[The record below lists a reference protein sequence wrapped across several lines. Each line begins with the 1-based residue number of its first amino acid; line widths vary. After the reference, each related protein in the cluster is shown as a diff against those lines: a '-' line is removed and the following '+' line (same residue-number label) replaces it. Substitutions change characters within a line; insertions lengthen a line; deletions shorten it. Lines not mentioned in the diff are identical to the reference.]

1 MFRIRQVEAN
11 RLVRHAGR
19 RSQLRILAT
28 AVILS
33 LCFAAASPA
42 AIPGSLRLAPVAG
55 AGDPVIAAAGDVA
68 CDPSNSSFNGG
79 NGSSSSCRMRY
90 TSDLIVNG
98 NYAGV
103 IALGDNQYYCGG
115 YSAYVQSYDLS
126 WGRVKSITHPSV
138 GNHEYLTSGGT
149 GCDSTNTGAAGYF
162 KYFGAAAGQQGQ
174 GYYSLDIGAW
184 HLVALNSNC
193 SSAGG
198 CGTGSPQYNWL
209 QADLAAH
216 TTACT
221 LAYWH
226 IPLYSSGGRASSN
239 MRTLWQVLYDNNA
252 DLVLE
257 GHDHTY
263 ERFAPQ
269 NATAGLDTARGLR
282 SFIVGTG
289 GANHTSF
296 TTVAANSEVRDAS
309 TFGILAVTLHP
320 TSYDWQ
326 FIPEAGKT
334 FTDSGSTSCHGIPG
348 PPDTTPPSVPNGLA
362 GTATSGTSVALTW
375 NASTDNVGVA
385 SYTVFRNGSAIGTP
399 TTTSFTDTGV
409 SPSTTYSYAV
419 SARDAAG
426 NTSAW
431 SVPVSVTTPATAGN
445 LTFAPV
451 ADAYISD
458 NTPTEPPDKTPP
470 TVARPAVGL
479 VGSTSMRKTSIPI
492 TASWT
497 AADPGGVVAQQ
508 LERQVEGGK
517 WSPVTLST
525 PSMRTVAVSAR
536 LGSRIAFRIR
546 AKDAAGNW
554 SAWATSAVV
563 RPIGYNESSGLIVR
577 RGAWVH
583 HTSTSSWGGNY
594 RTASRAGASVS
605 LTFSGRG
612 VAFVSRRSFARGT
625 VRVYVDR
632 TLRATVNLYGATSW
646 RRLAYVASWSSL
658 RIHTIRIV
666 VVRTTG
672 HRGVDLDGI
681 VVLH

>member
-1 MFRIRQVEAN
+1 MARIMQVEAN

-33 LCFAAASPA
+33 LCFAAAAPA

-79 NGSSSSCRMRY
+79 NGGSSSCRMRY
-90 TSDLIVNG
+90 TSDLLVNG

-149 GCDSTNTGAAGYF
+149 GCDSSNTGAAGYF

-216 TTACT
+216 PTACT

-385 SYTVFRNGSAIGTP
+385 AYNVFRNGSAIGTS

-419 SARDAAG
+419 SAKDAAG

-451 ADAYISD
+451 ADAYIEQDLATSNFGTGTSD
-458 NTPTEPPDKTPP
+458 QVDGSPVKRSLLRF
-470 TVARPAVGL
+470 TVAGVGTNGVASAKLRLYCVDPSSFGGEIRSVTGTWSETGVTWNTSPTFGASTISSLGSVVVGQWYEFNVSPL
-479 VGSTSMRKTSIPI
+479 VTGNG
-492 TASWT
+492 
-497 AADPGGVVAQQ
+497 D
-508 LERQVEGGK
+508 
-517 WSPVTLST
+517 VTIGMLST
-525 PSMRTVAVSAR
+525 NTNGADYT
-536 LGSRIAFRIR
+536 SR
-546 AKDAAGNW
+546 
-554 SAWATSAVV
+554 
-563 RPIGYNESSGLIVR
+563 E
-577 RGAWVH
+577 
-583 HTSTSSWGGNY
+583 
-594 RTASRAGASVS
+594 
-605 LTFSGRG
+605 G
-612 VAFVSRRSFARGT
+612 VAAQRPQ
-625 VRVYVDR
+625 
-632 TLRATVNLYGATSW
+632 L
-646 RRLAYVASWSSL
+646 
-658 RIHTIRIV
+658 V
-666 VVRTTG
+666 VTPAP
-672 HRGVDLDGI
+672 
-681 VVLH
+681 

>member
-1 MFRIRQVEAN
+1 MARIMQVEAN

-33 LCFAAASPA
+33 LCFAAAAPA

-55 AGDPVIAAAGDVA
+55 AGDPVIAAAGDIA

-79 NGSSSSCRMRY
+79 NGSSSSCHMRY
-90 TSDLIVNG
+90 TSDLLVNG

-149 GCDSTNTGAAGYF
+149 GCDSSNTGAAGYF

-216 TTACT
+216 PTACT

-385 SYTVFRNGSAIGTP
+385 SYTVFRNSSPIGTS

-419 SARDAAG
+419 SAKDAAG

-451 ADAYISD
+451 ADAYIEQDLATSNFGTGTSD
-458 NTPTEPPDKTPP
+458 QVDGSPVKRSLLRF
-470 TVARPAVGL
+470 TVAGVGTHGVASAKLRLYCVDPSSFGGEIRSVTGTWSETGVTWNTSPTFGASTISSLGSVVVGQWYEFNVSPL
-479 VGSTSMRKTSIPI
+479 VTGNG
-492 TASWT
+492 
-497 AADPGGVVAQQ
+497 D
-508 LERQVEGGK
+508 
-517 WSPVTLST
+517 VTIGMLST
-525 PSMRTVAVSAR
+525 NTNGADYT
-536 LGSRIAFRIR
+536 SR
-546 AKDAAGNW
+546 
-554 SAWATSAVV
+554 
-563 RPIGYNESSGLIVR
+563 E
-577 RGAWVH
+577 
-583 HTSTSSWGGNY
+583 
-594 RTASRAGASVS
+594 
-605 LTFSGRG
+605 G
-612 VAFVSRRSFARGT
+612 VAAQRPQ
-625 VRVYVDR
+625 
-632 TLRATVNLYGATSW
+632 L
-646 RRLAYVASWSSL
+646 
-658 RIHTIRIV
+658 V
-666 VVRTTG
+666 VTPAP
-672 HRGVDLDGI
+672 
-681 VVLH
+681 

>member
-1 MFRIRQVEAN
+1 MARIMQVEAN

-33 LCFAAASPA
+33 LCFAAAAPA

-55 AGDPVIAAAGDVA
+55 AGDPVIAAAGDIA

-79 NGSSSSCRMRY
+79 NGSSSSCHMRY
-90 TSDLIVNG
+90 TSDLLVNG

-149 GCDSTNTGAAGYF
+149 GCDSSNTGAAGYF

-216 TTACT
+216 PTACT

-348 PPDTTPPSVPNGLA
+348 PADTTPPSVPNGLA

-385 SYTVFRNGSAIGTP
+385 SYTVFRNSSPIGTS

-419 SARDAAG
+419 SAKDAAG

-451 ADAYISD
+451 ADAYIEQDLATSNFGTGTSD
-458 NTPTEPPDKTPP
+458 QVDGSPVKRSLLRF
-470 TVARPAVGL
+470 TVAGVGTHGVASAKLRLYCVDPSSFGGEIRSVTGTWSETGVTWNTSPTFGASTISSLGSVVVGQWYEFNVSPL
-479 VGSTSMRKTSIPI
+479 VTGNG
-492 TASWT
+492 
-497 AADPGGVVAQQ
+497 D
-508 LERQVEGGK
+508 
-517 WSPVTLST
+517 VTIGMLST
-525 PSMRTVAVSAR
+525 NTNGADYT
-536 LGSRIAFRIR
+536 SR
-546 AKDAAGNW
+546 
-554 SAWATSAVV
+554 
-563 RPIGYNESSGLIVR
+563 E
-577 RGAWVH
+577 
-583 HTSTSSWGGNY
+583 
-594 RTASRAGASVS
+594 
-605 LTFSGRG
+605 G
-612 VAFVSRRSFARGT
+612 VAAQRPQ
-625 VRVYVDR
+625 
-632 TLRATVNLYGATSW
+632 L
-646 RRLAYVASWSSL
+646 
-658 RIHTIRIV
+658 V
-666 VVRTTG
+666 VTPAP
-672 HRGVDLDGI
+672 
-681 VVLH
+681 

>member
-1 MFRIRQVEAN
+1 MARIMQVEAN

-33 LCFAAASPA
+33 LCFAAAAPA

-55 AGDPVIAAAGDVA
+55 AGDPVIAAAGDIA

-79 NGSSSSCRMRY
+79 NGSSSSCHMRY
-90 TSDLIVNG
+90 TSDLLVNG

-149 GCDSTNTGAAGYF
+149 GCDSSNTGAAGYF

-216 TTACT
+216 PTACT

-385 SYTVFRNGSAIGTP
+385 AYNVFRNGSAIGTS

-451 ADAYISD
+451 ADAYIEQDLATSNFGTGTSD
-458 NTPTEPPDKTPP
+458 QVDGSPVKRSLLRF
-470 TVARPAVGL
+470 TVAGVGTNGVASAKLRLYCVDPSSFGGEIRSVTGTWSETGVTWNTSPTFGASTISSLGSVVVGQWYEFNVSPL
-479 VGSTSMRKTSIPI
+479 VTGNG
-492 TASWT
+492 
-497 AADPGGVVAQQ
+497 D
-508 LERQVEGGK
+508 
-517 WSPVTLST
+517 VTIGMLST
-525 PSMRTVAVSAR
+525 NTNGADYT
-536 LGSRIAFRIR
+536 SR
-546 AKDAAGNW
+546 
-554 SAWATSAVV
+554 
-563 RPIGYNESSGLIVR
+563 E
-577 RGAWVH
+577 
-583 HTSTSSWGGNY
+583 
-594 RTASRAGASVS
+594 
-605 LTFSGRG
+605 G
-612 VAFVSRRSFARGT
+612 VAAQRPQ
-625 VRVYVDR
+625 
-632 TLRATVNLYGATSW
+632 L
-646 RRLAYVASWSSL
+646 
-658 RIHTIRIV
+658 V
-666 VVRTTG
+666 VTPAP
-672 HRGVDLDGI
+672 
-681 VVLH
+681 

>member
-451 ADAYISD
+451 ADAYIEQDLATSNFGTGTSD
-458 NTPTEPPDKTPP
+458 QVDGSPVKRSLLRFMVAGVGTNGVASAKLRLYCVDPSSFGGEIRSVTGTWSETGVTWNTSPTFGASTISS
-470 TVARPAVGL
+470 
-479 VGSTSMRKTSIPI
+479 VGS
-492 TASWT
+492 
-497 AADPGGVVAQQ
+497 VVVGQWY
-508 LERQVEGGK
+508 EFNV
-517 WSPVTLST
+517 SPLVTGNGDVTIGMLST
-525 PSMRTVAVSAR
+525 NTNGADYT
-536 LGSRIAFRIR
+536 SR
-546 AKDAAGNW
+546 
-554 SAWATSAVV
+554 
-563 RPIGYNESSGLIVR
+563 E
-577 RGAWVH
+577 
-583 HTSTSSWGGNY
+583 
-594 RTASRAGASVS
+594 
-605 LTFSGRG
+605 G
-612 VAFVSRRSFARGT
+612 VAAQRPQ
-625 VRVYVDR
+625 
-632 TLRATVNLYGATSW
+632 L
-646 RRLAYVASWSSL
+646 
-658 RIHTIRIV
+658 V
-666 VVRTTG
+666 VTPAP
-672 HRGVDLDGI
+672 
-681 VVLH
+681 

>member
-1 MFRIRQVEAN
+1 MARIRQVEAN

-33 LCFAAASPA
+33 LCFAAAAPA

-55 AGDPVIAAAGDVA
+55 AGDPVIAAAGDIA

-79 NGSSSSCRMRY
+79 NGSSSSCHMRY
-90 TSDLIVNG
+90 TSDLLVNG

-149 GCDSTNTGAAGYF
+149 GCDSSNTGAAGYF

-385 SYTVFRNGSAIGTP
+385 AYNVFRNGSAIGTS

-451 ADAYISD
+451 ADAYIEQDLATSNFGTGTSD
-458 NTPTEPPDKTPP
+458 QVDGSPVKRSLLRF
-470 TVARPAVGL
+470 TVAGVGTNGVASAKLRLYCVDPSSFGGEIRSVTGTWSETGVTWNTSPTFGASTISSLGSVVVGQWYEFNVSPL
-479 VGSTSMRKTSIPI
+479 VTGNG
-492 TASWT
+492 
-497 AADPGGVVAQQ
+497 D
-508 LERQVEGGK
+508 
-517 WSPVTLST
+517 VTIGMLST
-525 PSMRTVAVSAR
+525 NTNGADYT
-536 LGSRIAFRIR
+536 SR
-546 AKDAAGNW
+546 
-554 SAWATSAVV
+554 
-563 RPIGYNESSGLIVR
+563 E
-577 RGAWVH
+577 
-583 HTSTSSWGGNY
+583 
-594 RTASRAGASVS
+594 
-605 LTFSGRG
+605 G
-612 VAFVSRRSFARGT
+612 VAAQRPQ
-625 VRVYVDR
+625 
-632 TLRATVNLYGATSW
+632 L
-646 RRLAYVASWSSL
+646 
-658 RIHTIRIV
+658 V
-666 VVRTTG
+666 VTPAP
-672 HRGVDLDGI
+672 
-681 VVLH
+681 

>member
-451 ADAYISD
+451 ADAYIEQDLATSNFGTGTSD
-458 NTPTEPPDKTPP
+458 QVDGSPVKRSLLRF
-470 TVARPAVGL
+470 TVAGVGTNGVASAKL
-479 VGSTSMRKTSIPI
+479 RLYCVDPSSFGGEIRSVTGTWSETGVTWNTSPTFGASTISSVGS
-492 TASWT
+492 
-497 AADPGGVVAQQ
+497 VVVGQWY
-508 LERQVEGGK
+508 EFNV
-517 WSPVTLST
+517 SPLVTGNGDVTIGMLST
-525 PSMRTVAVSAR
+525 NTNGADYT
-536 LGSRIAFRIR
+536 SR
-546 AKDAAGNW
+546 
-554 SAWATSAVV
+554 
-563 RPIGYNESSGLIVR
+563 E
-577 RGAWVH
+577 
-583 HTSTSSWGGNY
+583 
-594 RTASRAGASVS
+594 
-605 LTFSGRG
+605 G
-612 VAFVSRRSFARGT
+612 VAAQRPQ
-625 VRVYVDR
+625 
-632 TLRATVNLYGATSW
+632 L
-646 RRLAYVASWSSL
+646 
-658 RIHTIRIV
+658 V
-666 VVRTTG
+666 VTPAP
-672 HRGVDLDGI
+672 
-681 VVLH
+681 